1 MQLVID
7 ILFAVIFLLLVFR
20 GWRRGFMKSVL
31 SLGRLVLSLI
41 ITVVFGATFAAWI
54 DAKFVNPPVF
64 DAVFKK
70 FSEVAAEV
78 TATAEGGIDALVEKI
93 PEAFRGYL
101 DLETLDPT
109 AEINAL
115 VEEWSHTVADGI
127 SKVIATVIG
136 YILLFALAFL
146 ALTIVIFIVSKV
158 AKLPAIKTV
167 DKLLGLLL
175 GLVSGAITVIFISVI
190 LSALLGLLGQDAVVE
205 GSFVLRLFSGIKDL
219 LLNAKN

>member
-31 SLGRLVLSLI
+31 SLGRLILSLI
-41 ITVVFGATFAAWI
+41 ITIAFGATFAAWI
-54 DAKFVNPPVF
+54 DEKFVNPPVF

-93 PEAFRGYL
+93 PEFFRGYL
-101 DLETLDPT
+101 DLEALDPT

-158 AKLPAIKTV
+158 AKLPAIRTV

-175 GLVSGAITVIFISVI
+175 GIVSGVISVIIISVI
-190 LSALLGLLGQDAVVE
+190 LSALLSAFGQDAVVE
-205 GSFVLRLFSGIKDL
+205 GSFVLRLFSGVKDL
-219 LLNAKN
+219 LLSAKN

>member
-7 ILFAVIFLLLVFR
+7 ILLIAIFALLVFR
-20 GWRRGFMKSVL
+20 GWWRGFMKSIL
-31 SLGRLVLSLI
+31 SLGRLILSLV
-41 ITVVFGATFAAWI
+41 ITILFGSAFAAWL

-64 DAVFKK
+64 EAVFKK
-70 FSEVAAEV
+70 FSDVAAEV
-78 TATAEGGIDALVEKI
+78 TASAEGGIDALVEKI

-101 DLETLDPT
+101 DLESVDPT

-136 YILLFALAFL
+136 YILLFVLTFL
-146 ALTIVIFIVSKV
+146 VLTVVIFIVTRF

-167 DKLLGLLL
+167 DKLLGLVV
-175 GLVSGAITVIFISVI
+175 GIVSGAVAVIFISVI
-190 LSALLGLLGQDAVVE
+190 LSAILGVIGQEAVVE
-205 GSFVLRLFSGIKDL
+205 GSFMLRLFSGIKDL